1 MNMWLVS
8 RGEGVK
14 GGKKQVREIKRY
26 NFVTKYKSHQYEMY
40 TVVII
45 VNNYAI
51 SLYGDIL

>member
-1 MNMWLVS
+1 MWLVS

>member
-1 MNMWLVS
+1 MNRWLVS

-14 GGKKQVREIKRY
+14 GEKKQVREIKRY
-26 NFVTKYKSHQYEMY
+26 NFVTKYKSHEYEMY